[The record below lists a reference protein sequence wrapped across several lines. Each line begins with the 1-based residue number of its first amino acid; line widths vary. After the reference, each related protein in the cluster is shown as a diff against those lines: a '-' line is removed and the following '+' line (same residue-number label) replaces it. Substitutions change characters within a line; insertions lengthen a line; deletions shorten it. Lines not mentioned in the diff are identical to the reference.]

1 MRQSEV
7 QSRRQSKG
15 QSHMQSTGQPGMH
28 LTSQLTRQSTLP
40 RLLRRRKRG
49 ALGLGGLLAAGAA
62 AGLWVLPAGHAGESP
77 DDIASVTVTK
87 QAFVRRVTAEGALRA
102 VTGTEIDVPDTP
114 GVWVLRKLAWL
125 APDGTLVT
133 AGDVI
138 ARFDPSEAERQLRDA
153 QADLDTAD
161 VRLRE
166 EKLDAAQALADRDTQ
181 ATLARQDATQK
192 RLFQAKDPM
201 LYTRNE
207 IIEAEIEGQL
217 AIARQDQAEYASQTE
232 RKVSRSNVELA
243 AIARQRAQLAL
254 EHARTALANMA
265 VRAPQDGL
273 LVLRRDDHGDL
284 PRFGTQMSANNPI
297 GDIPALDQMEAELFV
312 LEVDASGLVAE
323 LPADVVIES
332 RPDLVVHGKI
342 RLVDKLARPRQMG
355 SPVSYVSA
363 VVALDHT
370 DREVMKPGQRV
381 HATLITAKLD
391 ALVVPRQAVFEHAG
405 TPIVYRRG
413 AHGWE
418 PVTVEL
424 GPATVGRVVV
434 TAGLAEGDVIAE
446 RDPTRSPD
454 LPDPPAAGS
463 GSAAAATKGAP

>member
-1 MRQSEV
+1 MRQST
-7 QSRRQSKG
+7 RP
-15 QSHMQSTGQPGMH
+15 M
-28 LTSQLTRQSTLP
+28 QLTKQLTGRPALS
-40 RLLRRRKRG
+40 RVLRRMKRG
-49 ALGLGGLLAAGAA
+49 VIGLGALFAAGAA
-62 AGLWVLPAGHAGESP
+62 ARLWVLPAGHAGAPP

-102 VTGTEIDVPDTP
+102 VTGTEIDIPDTP
-114 GVWVLRKLAWL
+114 GLWVPLKLAWL
-125 APDGTLVT
+125 APDGTLVK

-166 EKLDAAQALADRDTQ
+166 EKLDATTTLADRDAQ
-181 ATLARQDATQK
+181 ATLARQDAAQK

-201 LYTRNE
+201 LYSRNE
-207 IIEAEIEGQL
+207 IIEAEVENKL
-217 AIARQDQAEYASQTE
+217 ATARQDQAEHASQIE

-254 EHARTALANMA
+254 DHARTALANMA

-273 LVLRRDDHGDL
+273 LVLRRDDRGDL
-284 PRFGTQMSANNPI
+284 PKFGTQMSTNHPL
-297 GDIPALDQMEAELFV
+297 GDIPALDPMEAELFV
-312 LEVDASGLVAE
+312 LEVDASGLE
-323 LPADVVIES
+323 IDLPADVVIES
-332 RPDLVVHGKI
+332 RPDLVFHGKI
-342 RLVDKLARPRQMG
+342 RLVDKLAKPRQLG

-363 VVALDHT
+363 VVALDRT
-370 DREVMKPGQRV
+370 DPDVMKPGQRV

-405 TPIVYRRG
+405 KPMVYRRG

-418 PVTVEL
+418 PITVEL

-454 LPDPPAAGS
+454 PPDHPAAGS
-463 GSAAAATKGAP
+463 GSVAVPTKGAP